1 MSPAVQGR
9 ASSRRAYAS
18 LWIATLVWGA
28 SFPVARYL
36 LQPGADGQA
45 AISPLVLAALRFSIA
60 SALMLIPAARAL
72 RRTPLGRAD
81 WWHLVLLG
89 QVGVSIYFW
98 LQYVGVQKT
107 NAGISS
113 IVILGLIPVFTAVA
127 AWLLRYERFSWMQ
140 VVALGIGI
148 GGVWVLGQSQN
159 GAVAWRGNDMTIGLV
174 ALVANAACFAI
185 YALLARRLVQRV
197 PTLTVTAVSMT
208 SGALALLLVTLA
220 NPGAWNA
227 VARLHTGHWL
237 AVFYLALV
245 CSVAAYYLFNF
256 ALTVV
261 PASRAAFLALFE
273 PVVAV
278 ALGSAFLGE
287 RLTLLMLGGAALI
300 ALSVALVLRRGS
312 A

>member
-1 MSPAVQGR
+1 MKTSPR
-9 ASSRRAYAS
+9 AAYAA
-18 LWIATLVWGA
+18 LWVATLVWGA

-60 SALMLIPAARAL
+60 SVLLLTPAARAL
-72 RRTPLGRAD
+72 RRAPLGRAE
-81 WWHLVLLG
+81 WWYLVLLG
-89 QVGVSIYFW
+89 QVGVSVYFW

-127 AWLLRYERFSWMQ
+127 AWLMRYERFSWLQ
-140 VVALGIGI
+140 VAALAIGI

-159 GAVAWRGNDMTIGLV
+159 GAVAWRGNDLTIGLV

-197 PTLTVTAVSMT
+197 STLTVTAVSMT
-208 SGALALLLVTLA
+208 SGAVVLLLATLV

-227 VARLHTGHWL
+227 VPHLHAGEWL
-237 AVFYLALV
+237 AVLYLALV

-256 ALTVV
+256 ALTVI

-287 RLTLLMLGGAALI
+287 RLTLLMLAGAALI
-300 ALSVALVLRRGS
+300 ALSVALVLRRGR